1 MKSFRETFYDLLRAE
16 KAKNGTWTKAFTW
29 RQVMDVYDSAA
40 HMVGLDEMP
49 GCVAHGFC
57 PGCVQDENDKRFKE
71 LEQMQRDAME
81 VFQGRLADDA
91 GRSEDGDHGPVD
103 SGDPRTS

>member
-16 KAKNGTWTKAFTW
+16 KAKNGTWTKSFTW

-40 HMVGLDEMP
+40 QSVGLHEMP

-71 LEQMQRDAME
+71 IEQRME
-81 VFQGRLADDA
+81 ELNDL
-91 GRSEDGDHGPVD
+91 GRSEDRDNG
-103 SGDPRTS
+103 SAATSDPRTS